1 MAAPAARVL
10 GTIGDLAVAQDLE
23 RLQREARAR
32 TLAHSLLATEV
43 VVRLDT
49 HRRLHVETVDLGSE
63 RSFALGVPRAGPS
76 TGAAA
81 VAGVATFLSRI
92 GTLEKGDDPAR
103 AGTRK
108 EDKKAVEL
116 LAKRGLDKEERS
128 RLSAALVE
136 LAFRPTAALPAPR
149 GELDAK
155 RATART
161 TALVALRDWYEEWA
175 AIARVVVKRRDYRIR
190 MGIARKSRKQAAVPS
205 APMVATAAKP
215 A

>member
-128 RLSAALVE
+128 RLAALVE

-149 GELDAK
+149 ELDAK